1 MTILSISAWD
11 KHGLIDI
18 YLTLEKTSLFM
29 CECHWNTDRNSATPV
44 LGSEMPRHW
53 CVQRPVD
60 CHHSLGRDHR
70 KSLWEWWLVI
80 GCYIGYAGMAR
91 LCRFHSHSC
100 PPLSQWPKLNH
111 NQCPTIIIIN
121 VWLRK
126 MKVQP
131 LWTNIILVWGFIL
144 IMTSNDEA
152 FGCPF
157 LTLNGLSHNH
167 VCLNG
172 VVRWQPFEVYVYC

>member
-70 KSLWEWWLVI
+70 KSL
-80 GCYIGYAGMAR
+80 
-91 LCRFHSHSC
+91 
-100 PPLSQWPKLNH
+100 
-111 NQCPTIIIIN
+111 
-121 VWLRK
+121 
-126 MKVQP
+126 
-131 LWTNIILVWGFIL
+131 
-144 IMTSNDEA
+144 
-152 FGCPF
+152 
-157 LTLNGLSHNH
+157 
-167 VCLNG
+167 
-172 VVRWQPFEVYVYC
+172 